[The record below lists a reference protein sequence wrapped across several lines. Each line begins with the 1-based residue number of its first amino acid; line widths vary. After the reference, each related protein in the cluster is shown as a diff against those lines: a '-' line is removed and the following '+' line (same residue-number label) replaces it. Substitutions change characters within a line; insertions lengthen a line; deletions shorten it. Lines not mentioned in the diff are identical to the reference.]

1 MAETTSNDG
10 LKFKEPEY
18 PWESD
23 TESTIIANFTIG
35 SLRDSVMNWLTSERG
50 VHAELLLVAIGA
62 IAGFAAQA
70 AAFQSIGPPGTPI
83 PDRKIV
89 MVEAGGQKY
98 YFGDRINGY
107 LVRQMNEYA
116 YPLWGF
122 VAAAAMQCGLAEK
135 DLPDVEEMFAHTA
148 KSIGKPEFG
157 VPRVPEGV
165 VPAFTPHKALELFW
179 PAAKEL
185 LSNKDDLLLPSSLKS
200 TPMHGM
206 SVPVAHWP
214 LIVALVARQFIF
226 SAKDVLKPDVAFRLI
241 MESAIAMSKVDPTTV
256 RQEVPATR

>member
-10 LKFKEPEY
+10 LKFKNPEY
-18 PWESD
+18 PWQSD

-35 SLRDSVMNWLTSERG
+35 SLRDSVMNWLTSECG
-50 VHAELLLVAIGA
+50 VHAESLLVAIGA
-62 IAGFAAQA
+62 IAGFSAQA

-107 LVRQMNEYA
+107 LVRQTNEYA

-157 VPRVPEGV
+157 VPRVPAGV

-214 LIVALVARQFIF
+214 LVAALVARQFIF
-226 SAKDVLKPDVAFRLI
+226 SAKA
-241 MESAIAMSKVDPTTV
+241 SSSPTW
-256 RQEVPATR
+256 RFA